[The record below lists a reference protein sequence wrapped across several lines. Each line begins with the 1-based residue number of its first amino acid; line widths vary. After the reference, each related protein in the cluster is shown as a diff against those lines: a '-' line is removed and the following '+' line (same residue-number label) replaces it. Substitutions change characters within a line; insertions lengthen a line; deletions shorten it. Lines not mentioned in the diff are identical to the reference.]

1 MPPADPEQARW
12 FAEHLQVH
20 EPMLR
25 AWLQSRFPQL
35 VDLDDIVQEAYAR
48 VLAAR
53 GKQEIRAPKAF
64 FFATARNL
72 AIEHFRRARL
82 ASIQPLAEFDEL
94 ALLEDGDDVVEVV
107 VRNQEIELMTAAI
120 QSLPKR
126 CRQVMTLRNVY
137 GLPQKDIAEQLGIS
151 VRTVEAQVLIGLK
164 RCTAYLARCGEPRRP

>member
-20 EPMLR
+20 EPLLR

-35 VDLDDIVQEAYAR
+35 GDIDDIVQDAYAR

-53 GKQEIRAPKAF
+53 AKQDIRSPKAF

-72 AIEHFRRARL
+72 AIEHFRRQRIAN
-82 ASIQPLAEFDEL
+82 IHPLAGLDEL
-94 ALLEDGDDVVEVV
+94 DLVEGGEDVIETL
-107 VRNQEIELMTAAI
+107 VRNQEIEFMTAAI

-137 GLPQKDIAEQLGIS
+137 GLAQKDIAEQLGIS
-151 VRTVEAQVLIGLK
+151 VRTVETQVTIGLK
-164 RCTAYLARCGEPRRP
+164 RCTAYLARRGQLRKP

>member
-1 MPPADPEQARW
+1 VPPADPEQARW

-35 VDLDDIVQEAYAR
+35 GDIDDIVQEAYAR

-53 GKQEIRAPKAF
+53 AKQDIRSPKAF

-72 AIEHFRRARL
+72 ALEHFRRVRVANIEPF
-82 ASIQPLAEFDEL
+82 AGSDDL
-94 ALLEDGDDVVEVV
+94 ALLEGADDVVQTV

-151 VRTVEAQVLIGLK
+151 VRTVEAQVTIGLK
-164 RCTAYLARCGEPRRP
+164 RCTAYLARWAQTRTP

>member
-20 EPMLR
+20 EGLLR

-35 VDLDDIVQEAYAR
+35 GDVDDIVQEAYAR
-48 VLAAR
+48 VLTAR
-53 GKQEIRAPKAF
+53 ARQDIRAPKAF
-64 FFATARNL
+64 FFAIARNL
-72 AIEHFRRARL
+72 AVEHFRRQRITHVHLL
-82 ASIQPLAEFDEL
+82 AGNDEL
-94 ALLEDGDDVVEVV
+94 DLVEGDENVIETV

-137 GLPQKDIAEQLGIS
+137 GLAQKDIADQLGLS
-151 VRTVEAQVLIGLK
+151 VRTVEAQVAIGLK
-164 RCTAYLARCGEPRRP
+164 RCTAYLARLGQARHP